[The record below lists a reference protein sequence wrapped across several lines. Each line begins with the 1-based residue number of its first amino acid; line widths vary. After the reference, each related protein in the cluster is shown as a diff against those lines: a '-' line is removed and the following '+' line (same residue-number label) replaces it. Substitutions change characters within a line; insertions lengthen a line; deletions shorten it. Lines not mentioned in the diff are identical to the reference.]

1 MLLIRLFSQQ
11 KAATFRFFLLVVL
24 WLPGIGAYGQNSDEL
39 KQVQQQIKL
48 KQQQIAQ
55 QLAKAKVLQE
65 ELKQSEL
72 RVAQSAKA
80 LNTTQTDLQTNTE
93 EQSKLKQ
100 QQLSLQ
106 DKLRQQQDV
115 LAKQLRSAFMTGNYD
130 YAKMLLNQQD
140 AAKFERT
147 ITYYQYLNTARRE
160 LIDEFRRWGEELRQ
174 VNQQLLD
181 KQQQLEALHITQKTQ
196 QSELNQR
203 LEARQL
209 TLTKIQTAIESDAAK
224 VEELQANEQN
234 LRNAL
239 AEAERLAAL
248 KPTSFDGLSKF
259 KGQLIQPTKGRM
271 RRLFGDRRQGQ
282 VRWKGILIDANAGDR
297 VVAVHDG
304 KVLYAD
310 WLRGFGLVTVLD
322 HGNGYMSLYGHNQ
335 ALLRQAG
342 DVVAGGESIALVGQ
356 SGGQESPNLYFEI
369 RHKGIP
375 VNPSHW
381 LKR

>member
-1 MLLIRLFSQQ
+1 MLAL
-11 KAATFRFFLLVVL
+11 LLVT
-24 WLPGIGAYGQNSDEL
+24 GGCYGQSNDEL

-55 QLAKAKVLQE
+55 QLAKAKILQE
-65 ELKQSEL
+65 ELKQAEL
-72 RVAQSAKA
+72 RIAQSAKA
-80 LNTTQTDLQTNTE
+80 LNTTQSELANNTD
-93 EQSKLKQ
+93 EQGKLKQ

-106 DKLRQQQDV
+106 SKLKQQQEV

-130 YAKMLLNQQD
+130 YAKMLLNQHD
-140 AAKFERT
+140 AAKFERI

-160 LIDEFRRWGEELRQ
+160 LIDEFRQWGEELRQ

-181 KQQQLEALHITQKTQ
+181 KQQQLEGLQLTQKTQ
-196 QSELNQR
+196 QNELNQR
-203 LEARQL
+203 QEDRQL
-209 TLTKIQTAIESDAAK
+209 TLTKIQSAIESDAAK

-248 KPTSFDGLSKF
+248 KPTSLDGLGKF
-259 KGQLIQPTKGRM
+259 KGKLIPPTKGRM

-282 VRWKGILIDANAGDR
+282 VRWKGILIDANTGDR
-297 VVAVHDG
+297 VVAIHDG

-342 DVVAGGESIALVGQ
+342 DMVASGESIALVGQ

-381 LKR
+381 LKD